1 MNAAFED
8 LYKDFLM
15 ETKDSASQG
24 MTERE
29 CVEENYWK
37 AKRHWEQLKEL
48 IKKVEFENEAE
59 EIDFFKNVKPQIT
72 SRIEYYVLLSE
83 ALLFVPGN
91 RPTDSKELIVSFWK
105 EQEKRCQRFFEKN
118 KVIIQYIDTGETD
131 LDDEYFL
138 RRNNSIDVSQ
148 LSPAPVHEEGNEF
161 CTYADPLVRGYL
173 AYKKYTAYVLN
184 QLKLL
189 QTSGAT

>member
-1 MNAAFED
+1 MNAVFED
-8 LYKDFLM
+8 LYKEYLM
-15 ETKDSASQG
+15 ETNEAVPAG

-37 AKRHWEQLKEL
+37 AKRHWEQWKEL

-91 RPTDSKELIVSFWK
+91 RPTDTKELVISFWA
-105 EQEKRCQRFFEKN
+105 EQEKRCQRFFDKN
-118 KVIIQYIDTGETD
+118 KIIIEYYQNGDTV

-148 LSPAPVHEEGNEF
+148 LSPAPVHEESNEF
-161 CTYADPLVRGYL
+161 CTYADPLVRSYL
-173 AYKKYTAYVLN
+173 AYKKYNAYVKN

-189 QTSGAT
+189 QASEAT